1 MKFKKRVSRLEGKI
15 DFYDELIIK
24 LAKNDSIGE
33 KVDSVLDEF
42 EVKASKREVDVIKD
56 THKRITV
63 LSLLSCL
70 LAVVGML
77 FSFRQSR

>member
-56 THKRITV
+56 TRKRITV